1 MASHSSPGSICPVRS
16 GWTSSTRCR
25 GRECRLFNSV
35 WDLGSALSHHS
46 LVRKQFSIY
55 PKCSSLTIA
64 GQRSCSSS
72 SWETWPR
79 NQQRKSCRS
88 TTYKVRMPSN
98 KWDKK
103 KTIVCASQTTFLF
116 LLSGSVFRLTESRL
130 NKSNRASDWFWQ
142 NEKQLS
148 HYHKEG
154 SEYNCFFDPIY
165 RHTVTVNRTNRS
177 GRRHNFSFASCS
189 FPRCD
194 QMKDFC
200 FWWSPEVV
208 KCAGRFFLHL
218 KKGKLWKNKHVVP
231 WKDWS
236 LL

>member
-1 MASHSSPGSICPVRS
+1 MF
-16 GWTSSTRCR
+16 
-25 GRECRLFNSV
+25 LFNDRWAAFLFFFFMGDVTQKSTNREKAA
-35 WDLGSALSHHS
+35 D
-46 LVRKQFSIY
+46 
-55 PKCSSLTIA
+55 
-64 GQRSCSSS
+64 
-72 SWETWPR
+72 
-79 NQQRKSCRS
+79 QQHTKSECHQING
-88 TTYKVRMPSN
+88 T
-98 KWDKK
+98 KK

-142 NEKQLS
+142 NENQLS
-148 HYHKEG
+148 YYHKEG
-154 SEYNCFFDPIY
+154 SEYNWFFDPIY